1 MNIDAISEKKTMKQ
15 TQPSKKLT
23 ATLYFTFFFF
33 STLLFYGQNKVNQN
47 IDKNIPLGYK
57 ETVYSH
63 LNKIGINAFSFKL
76 KNFLDNNITLF
87 IEGTAN
93 DGSYISET
101 KTIKFN

>member
-1 MNIDAISEKKTMKQ
+1 MKQ

-23 ATLYFTFFFF
+23 ATLYFTFF

-93 DGSYISET
+93 DGSYISKT